1 MSRCRS
7 RTGDTPE
14 TEALDLRPDTSIASM
29 KKRILIVEDDRA
41 LARVLA
47 DNLTFAGYEVEHL
60 DDGADVVSKVRSFSP
75 DLVLLDVMLP
85 GKDGFG
91 LLGLIRQGGR
101 TPVIMLTARDQKTDK
116 LKGLELGADDYV
128 TKPFDF
134 EELQARIRA
143 VLRRARR
150 MVTRIT
156 VGEAIID
163 FENFK
168 AMRGRHDLRLSRR
181 EFDLL
186 LYLAEREG
194 GVVPRSELLREVWG
208 FPEEPATR
216 AVDYAIRRLR
226 RKIET
231 DPHHP
236 RHIHTVH
243 GDGYCLTL
251 EAGR

>member
-1 MSRCRS
+1 
-7 RTGDTPE
+7 
-14 TEALDLRPDTSIASM
+14 M
-29 KKRILIVEDDRA
+29 KKRILIVEDDQA

-47 DNLTFAGYEVEHL
+47 DNLRFSGYEVAHL
-60 DDGADVVSKVRSFSP
+60 ADGGEVVTKVRTFAP

-85 GKDGFG
+85 NKDGFS

-101 TPVIMLTARDQKTDK
+101 TPVIMLTARDQKADK
-116 LKGLELGADDYV
+116 LEGLERGADDYV

-134 EELQARIRA
+134 EELQARMRA
-143 VLRRARR
+143 VLRRARK
-150 MVTRIT
+150 MVVRIALGDAE
-156 VGEAIID
+156 VD
-163 FENFK
+163 FEAFK
-168 AMRGRHDLRLSRR
+168 ATRHGKDLKLSRR

-226 RKIET
+226 AKIEP
-231 DPHHP
+231 DPRQP

-243 GDGYCLTL
+243 GDGYSLTL
-251 EAGR
+251 TLSG

>member
-1 MSRCRS
+1 
-7 RTGDTPE
+7 
-14 TEALDLRPDTSIASM
+14 M
-29 KKRILIVEDDRA
+29 KKRILIVEDDQA

-47 DNLTFAGYEVEHL
+47 DNLRFSGYEVAHL
-60 DDGADVVSKVRSFSP
+60 ADGAEVVTKVRTFAP

-85 GKDGFG
+85 NKDGFS

-101 TPVIMLTARDQKTDK
+101 TPVIMLTARDQKADK
-116 LKGLELGADDYV
+116 LEGLERGADDYV

-143 VLRRARR
+143 VLRRARK
-150 MVTRIT
+150 MVVRIAL
-156 VGEAIID
+156 GDAEID
-163 FENFK
+163 FEAFK
-168 AMRGRHDLRLSRR
+168 ATRHGKDLKLSRR

-194 GVVPRSELLREVWG
+194 SVVPRSELLREVWG

-226 RKIET
+226 VKIEP
-231 DPHHP
+231 DPRQP
-236 RHIHTVH
+236 CHIHTVH
-243 GDGYCLTL
+243 GDGYSLTL
-251 EAGR
+251 TKSG